1 MDQQGKLSWQILMLP
16 LAEPLFLQF
25 LGYPVLLIHFDTTS
39 SVARDAFPIFKPP
52 SDAGTWVDTDRQ
64 ELERKRGI
72 EFQDEYPLLVATAES
87 LVDVQN
93 QLRDA
98 LNGFARDQTDGR
110 GGRAIAGLDS
120 KLWSTNSLS
129 MQRFRPNIVVRSA
142 SGSAP
147 IPPFS
152 EDSWE
157 RIWIQD
163 DDAEESRA
171 TSKAMLQLVA
181 RCQRCL
187 LTAVDPITAEK
198 DASVPLKLLNRSRM
212 RIKKPE
218 GMQGGNGRSGPCFG
232 MYAVPLP
239 ISHGGES
246 NYGTLKIGDNVRV
259 RWRPYDSDDEPGRQT
274 S

>member
-1 MDQQGKLSWQILMLP
+1 M
-16 LAEPLFLQF
+16 
-25 LGYPVLLIHFDTTS
+25 
-39 SVARDAFPIFKPP
+39 ARDAFPIFKPP
-52 SDAGTWVDTDRQ
+52 TDAESWVEADRQ
-64 ELERKRGI
+64 ELQRKRGI

-87 LVDVQN
+87 LVDVQA

-98 LNGFARDQTDGR
+98 LDGSARDQTDGR

-120 KLWSTNSLS
+120 RIWSDNTLS

-142 SGSAP
+142 SDSHP

-163 DDAEESRA
+163 SGTDEEDGMFQ
-171 TSKAMLQLVA
+171 AMLQLVA

-187 LTAVDPITAEK
+187 LTAVDPVTAEK

-212 RIKKPE
+212 RIKKPQ
-218 GMQGGNGRSGPCFG
+218 GMQGGNGRNGPCFG

-239 ISHGGES
+239 VSHGEEVS
-246 NYGTLKIGDNVRV
+246 YGRLSLGDRVRV
-259 RWRPYDSDDEPGRQT
+259 RWRPYGADDEPRR
-274 S
+274 SVL